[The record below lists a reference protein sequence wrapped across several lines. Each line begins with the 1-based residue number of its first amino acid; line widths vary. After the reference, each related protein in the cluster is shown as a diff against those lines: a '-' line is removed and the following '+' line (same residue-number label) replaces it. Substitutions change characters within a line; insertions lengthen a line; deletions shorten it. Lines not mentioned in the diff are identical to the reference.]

1 MYRWQQVKVLHAQGM
16 GIKRIARRLKLSKN
30 TVKKYLKSADPP
42 VFHARGYT
50 RKIDSYGNDIARML
64 GKGFIGTRIHEELI
78 ALGFTGS
85 LSTVERA
92 IKVAKTEKERT
103 GRITT
108 RVETGPGEQLQY
120 DWKEWKLPVAGRTV
134 LIHIH
139 EAILAFSREKY
150 YTFSLTIKEAD
161 VIRAIHEALTCFGGV
176 PAHLVMD
183 NAKQMVITHE
193 RDGAI
198 LYNESFLKFMGLVGM
213 EVNPCQNYRARTK
226 GKVENPFFHL
236 QEHLLRGL
244 EVADL
249 NEFAQ
254 KLEAYTEKVNHR
266 VHGTTREIPAERF
279 ERERP
284 HLRPLPALDPRLL
297 YPTEPRGVNHEGYL
311 FWDGSAYPVPM
322 ALALKPVRVEPVFG
336 RMIRVFDEG
345 GREAATI
352 ELSLAPGVRPPHP
365 EHEEMNRRYR
375 EHKEAKKS
383 AIVQAF
389 ADTFPQ
395 HAAYMEALKNA
406 QGPNLYAHL
415 KAIVSYTDLYPA
427 EEVGKTLSECL
438 ALGAFHKNTV
448 KRLLGTRPPVPPA
461 LTAGA
466 FTGPAQ
472 ITRDLSVYGEVI
484 HD

>member
-1 MYRWQQVKVLHAQGM
+1 MYRWQQVKALRAQGM
-16 GIKRIARRLKLSKN
+16 KIQRIAKKLKLSRN

-42 VFHARGYT
+42 RFQSREYARKTDPYKDEIT
-50 RKIDSYGNDIARML
+50 RML
-64 GKGFIGTRIHEELI
+64 GKGFIGTRIHEELL

-85 LSTVERA
+85 LSTVER
-92 IKVAKTEKERT
+92 IVQEVKKEEVRND
-103 GRITT
+103 RITT
-108 RVETGPGEQLQY
+108 RVETEPGQQLQY
-120 DWKEWKLPVAGRTV
+120 DWKEWKVSVGGK
-134 LIHIH
+134 LILIYIH
-139 EAILAFSREKY
+139 EAILAFSRQKY

-161 VIRAIHEALTCFGGV
+161 VIRAIHDALLCFGGV
-176 PAHLVMD
+176 PLHLVMD

-198 LYNESFLKFMGLVGM
+198 LYNEDFLRFMGLVGM
-213 EVNPCQNYRARTK
+213 DVNPCQNYRARTK

-249 NEFAQ
+249 TEFAW
-254 KLEAYTEKVNHR
+254 KLEAYTKKVNERLHA
-266 VHGTTREIPAERF
+266 TTREIPAERF

-297 YPTEPRGVNHEGYL
+297 YPREPRGVNHEGYL

-322 ALALKPVRVEPVFG
+322 ALALTPVLVEPFFG
-336 RMIRVFDEG
+336 RMLKVFDEKG
-345 GREAATI
+345 HEAATI
-352 ELSLAPGVRPPHP
+352 QLSLTPGGRPVHP
-365 EHEEMNRRYR
+365 EHEEMNRHYR
-375 EHKEAKKS
+375 ERKEAKKS
-383 AIVQAF
+383 AIVRAF
-389 ADTFPQ
+389 TATFPE
-395 HAAYMEALKNA
+395 HAAYVEAMRKA
-406 QGPNLYAHL
+406 QGANLYAHL

-448 KRLLGTRPPVPPA
+448 RRLLGARPPVPPV

-472 ITRDLSVYGEVI
+472 MTRDLSVYGEVV